1 MAKPRFRDLKKGKTL
16 PTTAVKKPS
25 KKKSLKTVAGT
36 FPDKRTRSKAFIT
49 DSFMLLMPIM
59 YIVFYLVMGGR
70 EGFAANMLL
79 GWIYILVPL
88 IFVQIVFIAKSG
100 QTPGMRAYNIRV
112 VDNDT
117 LTTADFGQIV
127 VRQILAPLSRL
138 LFGWVFLFLR
148 PDHRQPHEWLSRT
161 ALITTDDPRSA
172 S

>member
-1 MAKPRFRDLKKGKTL
+1 MAKPRFRDLKQGKIP
-16 PTTAVKKPS
+16 PTSAAEKPS
-25 KKKSLKTVAGT
+25 KKVAGT

-70 EGFAANMLL
+70 EGFQTNMLL

-88 IFVQIVFIAKSG
+88 IFAQIAFIAKSG

-112 VDNDT
+112 VDNRT
-117 LTTADFGQIV
+117 LTTASFGQIV
-127 VRQILAPLSRL
+127 VRQIFAPISRL

-148 PDHRQPHEWLSRT
+148 EDHRLPHEWLSHT
-161 ALITTDDPRSA
+161 TLITADDPHS
-172 S
+172 SS